1 MKVDINKVKS
11 TKKYSSEAIVS
22 ESGCQSWSCESNC
35 GSGTGHKCSKQ
46 IKTETTKKIKEIY
59 SK

>member
-1 MKVDINKVKS
+1 MKVNLKDAAS
-11 TKKYSSEAIVS
+11 TKKYNTEAKAAQ
-22 ESGCQSWSCESNC
+22 SGCQSWSCTSNC

-46 IKTETTKKIKEIY
+46 IKTQISNKIKDIY